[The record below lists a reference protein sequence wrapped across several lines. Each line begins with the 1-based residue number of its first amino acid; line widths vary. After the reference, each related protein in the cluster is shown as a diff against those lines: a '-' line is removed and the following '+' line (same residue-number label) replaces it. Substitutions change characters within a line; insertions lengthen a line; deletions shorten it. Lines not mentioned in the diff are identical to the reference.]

1 MATTNYPPY
10 YSKNNIS
17 QKKDDIPEIIQ
28 GIPIHDDIPE
38 IVHNDIPKNNKFICN
53 DDCKKKCKPICINM
67 IFILCILICITT
79 FGFSIYGLTFKYC
92 QKNICKFNS
101 TPYCCDNDFIQS
113 CHEYTEYN
121 SFTKCDDINKKCNEF
136 KCKLTYNNMTKY
148 VGYDETDKIY
158 DIPGGLPAR
167 AFSFVFLFLSIIIG
181 IILFCSYF
189 HYKKSIS
196 EKIFITSYG
205 EPNRR

>member
-1 MATTNYPPY
+1 MAITDYPPY
-10 YSKNNIS
+10 YSKNYSILLKEDN
-17 QKKDDIPEIIQ
+17 
-28 GIPIHDDIPE
+28 IPE
-38 IVHNDIPKNNKFICN
+38 IVHNDIPKNNIKSICN
-53 DDCKKKCKPICINM
+53 NICNNCKKKCKFDYINM

-79 FGFSIYGLTFKYC
+79 SGFSIYGLTFKDC

-158 DIPGGLPAR
+158 DIPGGRFCNILSLI
-167 AFSFVFLFLSIIIG
+167 FLCLCISIGLMLSFFFYIYIKNYS
-181 IILFCSYF
+181 
-189 HYKKSIS
+189 
-196 EKIFITSYG
+196 
-205 EPNRR
+205 